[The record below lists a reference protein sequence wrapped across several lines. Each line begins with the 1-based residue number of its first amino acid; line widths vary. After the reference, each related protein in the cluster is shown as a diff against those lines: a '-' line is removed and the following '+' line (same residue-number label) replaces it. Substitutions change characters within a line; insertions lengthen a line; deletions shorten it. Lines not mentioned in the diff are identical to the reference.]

1 MDVSGSIQG
10 SFNQAHQAAHLTEAE
25 KARTR
30 KAEQDRL
37 RDARRQYIATHE
49 EVAQTQTLSGSQV
62 EPNREPSD
70 GEDARDQYEEH
81 DLLASS
87 SDRRDQYESSA
98 APETAADA
106 RDHYDGPVSAV
117 DDDHIPPAPPRTPP
131 AARFAAPVSEPSS
144 DDDDSGHLVDVE
156 A

>member
-1 MDVSGSIQG
+1 MDISGSIQG
-10 SFNQAHQAAHLTEAE
+10 SFNQAHQAARLTEAE

-49 EVAQTQTLSGSQV
+49 EVPQTQTLSGSQV
-62 EPNREPSD
+62 NPNREPSD

-81 DLLASS
+81 ALLSGS
-87 SDRRDQYESSA
+87 PDRRDQYESGEMPA
-98 APETAADA
+98 AAADA
-106 RDHYDGPVSAV
+106 RDRYDGLASAAE
-117 DDDHIPPAPPRTPP
+117 DDHIPPAPPRTPP
-131 AARFAAPVSEPSS
+131 AARSIKPVSESS
-144 DDDDSGHLVDVE
+144 SEDDDSGHLVDVE